1 MWNVMANRERK
12 EVNLDI
18 TYVKPTAQH
27 WLRFAKEVT
36 ENEVFNFWIDKAV
49 SQALWQFIATIP
61 VMEIT
66 GSTAQARGNSVL
78 TLVFI
83 NATRMIFDKLL
94 ENCDNGLFST
104 NFTTMLATCK
114 TDELMAEM
122 VKNEFG
128 NFCPDPTPDEKQLP
142 EFGRSQPV
150 VQKVLDYLKS
160 KNMKFQKAA
169 ITEVYTKV

>member
-1 MWNVMANRERK
+1 
-12 EVNLDI
+12 
-18 TYVKPTAQH
+18 
-27 WLRFAKEVT
+27 
-36 ENEVFNFWIDKAV
+36 
-49 SQALWQFIATIP
+49 
-61 VMEIT
+61 MEIT